1 MQLTG
6 VKAHI
11 WQRISAIY
19 LALYFPLLFWQSH
32 SINLLE
38 TPSFK
43 NWIEQVFTPAFTLAS
58 LLAFGL
64 LISHAWVG
72 LRDIMIDYLPAN
84 RVRFWLWLYALFLSF
99 ICIDVIALIA
109 WAVIPAFQP

>member
-19 LALYFPLLFWQSH
+19 LALYFPLFFWQVH
-32 SINLLE
+32 SINGLE
-38 TPSFK
+38 NLSFK
-43 NWIEQVFTPAFTLAS
+43 HWLEQVFTPSLIIAS
-58 LLAFGL
+58 LLALAL

-99 ICIDVIALIA
+99 VCIDVIVLFA
-109 WAVIPAFQP
+109 WTVIPAFQP